1 MSEPMPKCFQEFLRP
16 KTGLGEFLKCN
27 GINSLFVCGMDREN
41 SVTNSVLDS
50 LEFNN
55 LRERVIVYDA
65 TMPVG
70 IDYMGDKSVFK
81 NTINNNNYV
90 NEMRKKKIKVVTL
103 QSMVDN
109 IKKGESIQDREEA
122 MNFK

>member
-1 MSEPMPKCFQEFLRP
+1 
-16 KTGLGEFLKCN
+16 
-27 GINSLFVCGMDREN
+27 MDREN

-50 LEFNN
+50 LELNN
-55 LRERVIVYDA
+55 LNERVIVYDA

-90 NEMRKKKIKVVTL
+90 NEMRKKKVKVVTL
-103 QSMVDN
+103 QSMVNN
-109 IKKGESIQDREEA
+109 IKKGESIHDREEA
-122 MNFK
+122 MGH

>member
-1 MSEPMPKCFQEFLRP
+1 
-16 KTGLGEFLKCN
+16 
-27 GINSLFVCGMDREN
+27 MDREN

-65 TMPVG
+65 TMPAG

-109 IKKGESIQDREEA
+109 IKKGESIRIE
-122 MNFK
+122 KKL